1 MAMVADRSRLRS
13 GWGCLLVATAGWLA
27 VVGCGPSDPAAVPVI
42 RATTAGPPEPGAIE
56 LYEPRAHFGP
66 DDVLQ
71 FEVKYRFTSGGP
83 TNFYCAEVQFPGSES
98 FGVKYMEGWE
108 LKPEG
113 TLRDGL
119 ILQSPDVEDFE
130 IRVTEALL
138 PQDGYKPISNVVRGK
153 VEPRSSPA
161 AAEAD

>member
-1 MAMVADRSRLRS
+1 MVAERGRLRS
-13 GWGCLLVATAGWLA
+13 GWGCLLVATAGWL
-27 VVGCGPSDPAAVPVI
+27 VSGGCQPSDPATVPVI
-42 RATTAGPPEPGAIE
+42 RATTAGPAEPGAIE
-56 LYEPRAHFGP
+56 LSEPRAHFGP

-130 IRVTEALL
+130 IRVTEAFL

-153 VEPRSSPA
+153 VEPRSFPV